1 MRIMLNVVLAGMLQ
15 IALAGALSAG
25 EVVRVTIND
34 LAFAPSDAHA
44 EPGDTIEWVNEDFLD
59 HTATETSDVDLVIVA
74 DASQLF
80 LRDLRWA
87 ETFGRIA
94 SLRRGGLRQGRVAA
108 RSLRTR
114 ARS

>member
-25 EVVRVTIND
+25 ELVRVTIDD

-59 HTATETSDVDLVIVA
+59 HTATETSGAWDVEIPA
-74 DASQLF
+74 GKS
-80 LRDLRWA
+80 
-87 ETFGRIA
+87 
-94 SLRRGGLRQGRVAA
+94 A
-108 RSLRTR
+108 RLEITR
-114 ARS
+114 AGTLTYFCRVHPGMTGTIHVIAK